1 MHHKLLSDHL
11 LQNLLENVGM
21 ILFLKLTTSYIYIFS
36 FPSPKNIILYSVE
49 VIVTKDI
56 KQTSL
61 ILNCPVFFSSQWC
74 SFLGIPHETVQY
86 PPLGN
91 P

>member
-1 MHHKLLSDHL
+1 
-11 LQNLLENVGM
+11 
-21 ILFLKLTTSYIYIFS
+21 
-36 FPSPKNIILYSVE
+36 LYSVE